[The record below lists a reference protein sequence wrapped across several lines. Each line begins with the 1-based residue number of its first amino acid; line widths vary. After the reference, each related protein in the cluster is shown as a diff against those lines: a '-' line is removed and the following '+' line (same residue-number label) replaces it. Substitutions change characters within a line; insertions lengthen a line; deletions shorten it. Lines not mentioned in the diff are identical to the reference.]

1 MNVMLKDTGER
12 IIPKEMDPTNKLLLE
27 HIARYTFSTPYV
39 KGRVLDIACGTGY
52 GSVMVA
58 KEKKKE
64 VKEMIGVDISSE
76 TIRYA
81 IQNYYH
87 PLLTF
92 RQGDIMDPSL
102 IKEIGTFDTILSF
115 ETIEHVKD
123 DRAFIER
130 MYKLLKPG
138 GTLVL
143 STPFGKGR
151 DYPCGSPFHYFQ
163 LTKEEFNE
171 LFTSFSNVEIFYQR
185 GVTIEPPRQGVY
197 YPLGVA
203 VCKK

>member
-1 MNVMLKDTGER
+1 MLEDTGER
-12 IIPKEMDPTNKLLLE
+12 VIPKEMDPTNSLLLE

-39 KGRVLDIACGTGY
+39 KGRVLDLACGTGY
-52 GSVMVA
+52 GSAMVA
-58 KEKKKE
+58 KEKKKDIE
-64 VKEMIGVDISSE
+64 EIIGIDICSE
-76 TIRYA
+76 TIKYA

-92 RQGDIMDPSL
+92 KQGNVMNPSL
-102 IKEIGTFDTILSF
+102 KNEIGVFDTILCF

-123 DRAFIER
+123 DRAFMER
-130 MYKLLKPG
+130 MYELLKPD
-138 GTLVL
+138 GTLIL

-163 LTKEEFNE
+163 LSKKEFQE
-171 LFTSFSNVEIFYQR
+171 LFTSFSEVEIFYQR
-185 GVTIEPPRQGVY
+185 GVTIEPPREDVY

-203 VCKK
+203 VCRK

>member
-1 MNVMLKDTGER
+1 MLEDTGER
-12 IIPKEMDPTNKLLLE
+12 VIPKEMDPMNNMLLE

-39 KGRVLDIACGTGY
+39 KGRVLDIACGSGY
-52 GSVMVA
+52 GSLKVA
-58 KEKKKE
+58 KDRKKHMDE
-64 VKEMIGVDISSE
+64 IMGVDISE
-76 TIRYA
+76 DALQYA
-81 IQNYYH
+81 VHNYYH

-92 RQGDIMDPSL
+92 KQGDAMDSSL
-102 IKEIGTFDTILSF
+102 PQEIGQFDTILSF

-123 DRAFIER
+123 DRLFMKR
-130 MYKLLKPG
+130 MYDLLKPG

-163 LTKEEFNE
+163 LTPEEFE
-171 LFTSFSNVEIFYQR
+171 ALFDDFSEKEIYYQR
-185 GVTIEPPRQGVY
+185 GVTIEPPREGVY
-197 YPLGVA
+197 YPVGVA